1 MKKES
6 ITKKK
11 IKKQALELFN
21 ENDTFSIS
29 TNHIAIAAKI
39 SSGNLYYHYKNKE
52 EIIIDIYQDMI
63 EKFEELNSF
72 EKIINSKT
80 PLEELSNLYDLYLD
94 IFWEYRFI
102 MRDSSVLICTLPK
115 LKEIFIQRQNL
126 RISQIKGLIEYFISK
141 DIFRQMDEDEILLCA
156 KLNWF
161 ISTYWQNYISI
172 NEEITKESFKEAKDV
187 IFKININP
195 FLKYNDLNRKNK

>member
-21 ENDTFSIS
+21 ENDTISIT
-29 TNHIAIAAKI
+29 TNHIAKFAKI

-72 EKIINSKT
+72 EKILNSKE
-80 PLEELSNLYDLYLD
+80 PLKELSSLYDLYLD

-102 MRDSSVLICTLPK
+102 MRDSSVLISTLPK
-115 LKEIFIQRQNL
+115 LKEIFIQRQNI
-126 RISQIKGLIEYFISK
+126 RIFQIKGLIEYFISK
-141 DIFRQMDEDEILLCA
+141 EIFRQMTEDEILLCA

-161 ISTYWQNYISI
+161 ISTYWQSYISI
-172 NEEITKESFKEAKDV
+172 NEEVTKESFKEAKDV

-195 FLKYNDLNRKNK
+195 FLKNRV

>member
-21 ENDTFSIS
+21 NNDTFSIS
-29 TNHIAIAAKI
+29 TNHIATAAKI
-39 SSGNLYYHYKNKE
+39 SSGNFYYHYKNKE
-52 EIIIDIYQDMI
+52 DIILDIYQDMI

-72 EKIINSKT
+72 EKILNSKT

-102 MRDSSVLICTLPK
+102 MRDSSVLISTLPK
-115 LKEIFIQRQNL
+115 LKEIFIQRQNI
-126 RISQIKGLIEYFISK
+126 RIAQIKGLIEYFISK
-141 DIFRQMDEDEILLCA
+141 DIFRQMDENEILLCA

-195 FLKYNDLNRKNK
+195 FLKKNNL

>member
-11 IKKQALELFN
+11 IKKQALILFN
-21 ENDTFSIS
+21 ENDAFSIT

-52 EIIIDIYQDMI
+52 DIILDIYQDMI

-72 EKIINSKT
+72 EKILNSKT

-115 LKEIFIQRQNL
+115 LKEIFIQRQNI

-187 IFKININP
+187 IFKINITP
-195 FLKYNDLNRKNK
+195 FLKNNNL

>member
-102 MRDSSVLICTLPK
+102 MRDSSVLISTLPK

-141 DIFRQMDEDEILLCA
+141 DIFRQMDDDEILLCA

-161 ISTYWQNYISI
+161 ISTYWQSYISI
-172 NEEITKESFKEAKDV
+172 NEEITKESFKEAKDI

-195 FLKYNDLNRKNK
+195 FLKNNNL

>member
-11 IKKQALELFN
+11 IKKQALLLFN
-21 ENDTFSIS
+21 ENDAFSIT

-52 EIIIDIYQDMI
+52 DIILDIYQDMI

-72 EKIINSKT
+72 EKILNSKT

-115 LKEIFIQRQNL
+115 LKEIFIQRQNI
-126 RISQIKGLIEYFISK
+126 RIAQIKGLIEYFISK

-187 IFKININP
+187 IFKINITP
-195 FLKYNDLNRKNK
+195 FLKNNNL

>member
-21 ENDTFSIS
+21 ENDTISIT
-29 TNHIAIAAKI
+29 TNHIAKFAKI

-72 EKIINSKT
+72 EKILNSKE
-80 PLEELSNLYDLYLD
+80 PLKELSSLYDLYLD

-102 MRDSSVLICTLPK
+102 MRDSSVLISTLPK
-115 LKEIFIQRQNL
+115 LKEIFIQRQNI
-126 RISQIKGLIEYFISK
+126 RILQIKELIEYFISK
-141 DIFRQMDEDEILLCA
+141 EIFRPMTEDEILLCA

-172 NEEITKESFKEAKDV
+172 NEEVTKESFKEAKDV

-195 FLKYNDLNRKNK
+195 FLKNNNL

>member
-11 IKKQALELFN
+11 IKKQALALFN
-21 ENDTFSIS
+21 ENDTFSIT
-29 TNHIAIAAKI
+29 TNHIATATKI

-72 EKIINSKT
+72 EKILNSKT

-102 MRDSSVLICTLPK
+102 MRDSSVLISTLPK
-115 LKEIFIQRQNL
+115 LKEIFIQRQNI
-126 RISQIKGLIEYFISK
+126 RIAQIKGLIEYFISK

-195 FLKYNDLNRKNK
+195 FLKNNNLIKEN

>member
-11 IKKQALELFN
+11 IKKQALILFN
-21 ENDTFSIS
+21 ENDAFSIS

-39 SSGNLYYHYKNKE
+39 SSGNFYYHYKNKE
-52 EIIIDIYQDMI
+52 DIILDIYQDMI

-72 EKIINSKT
+72 EKILNSKT

-102 MRDSSVLICTLPK
+102 MRDSSVLISTLPK
-115 LKEIFIQRQNL
+115 IKEIFIQRQNI
-126 RISQIKGLIEYFISK
+126 RIAQIKGLIEYFISK

-187 IFKININP
+187 IFKINITP
-195 FLKYNDLNRKNK
+195 FLKNNNL

>member
-11 IKKQALELFN
+11 IEKQALELFN
-21 ENDTFSIS
+21 ENDTISIT
-29 TNHIAIAAKI
+29 TNHIAKFAKI

-72 EKIINSKT
+72 EKILNSKE
-80 PLEELSNLYDLYLD
+80 PLKELSSLYDLYLD

-102 MRDSSVLICTLPK
+102 MRDSSVLISTLPK
-115 LKEIFIQRQNL
+115 LKEIFIQRQNI
-126 RISQIKGLIEYFISK
+126 RIFQIKGLIEYFISK
-141 DIFRQMDEDEILLCA
+141 EIFRQMTEDEILLCA

-161 ISTYWQNYISI
+161 ISTYWQSYISI
-172 NEEITKESFKEAKDV
+172 NEEVTKESFKEAKDV

-195 FLKYNDLNRKNK
+195 FLKNRV

>member
-1 MKKES
+1 MRKES

-11 IKKQALELFN
+11 IKKQALILFN
-21 ENDTFSIS
+21 ENDAFSIT

-52 EIIIDIYQDMI
+52 NIILDIYQDMI

-72 EKIINSKT
+72 EKILNSKT

-102 MRDSSVLICTLPK
+102 MRDSSVLISTLPK
-115 LKEIFIQRQNL
+115 LKEIFIQRQNI
-126 RISQIKGLIEYFISK
+126 RIAQIKGLIEYFISK

-195 FLKYNDLNRKNK
+195 FLKNNNL

>member
-21 ENDTFSIS
+21 NNDTFSIS

-63 EKFEELNSF
+63 EKFEDLNSF
-72 EKIINSKT
+72 EKILNSKT

-115 LKEIFIQRQNL
+115 LKEIFIQRQNI
-126 RISQIKGLIEYFISK
+126 RIAQIKGLIEYFISK

-172 NEEITKESFKEAKDV
+172 NEEITKESFKEAKDI

-195 FLKYNDLNRKNK
+195 FLKNNNL

>member
-63 EKFEELNSF
+63 EKFEDLNSF
-72 EKIINSKT
+72 EKILNSKT

-102 MRDSSVLICTLPK
+102 MRDSSVLISTLPK

-141 DIFRQMDEDEILLCA
+141 DIFRQMDDDEIFLCA

-161 ISTYWQNYISI
+161 ISTYWQSYISI
-172 NEEITKESFKEAKDV
+172 NEEITKESFKEAKDI

-195 FLKYNDLNRKNK
+195 FLKNNNL

>member
-21 ENDTFSIS
+21 ENDTISIT
-29 TNHIAIAAKI
+29 TNHIAKFAKI

-72 EKIINSKT
+72 EKILNSKE
-80 PLEELSNLYDLYLD
+80 PLKELSSLYDLYLD

-102 MRDSSVLICTLPK
+102 MRDSSVLISTLPK
-115 LKEIFIQRQNL
+115 LKEIFIQRQNI
-126 RISQIKGLIEYFISK
+126 RILQIKELIEYFISK
-141 DIFRQMDEDEILLCA
+141 EIFRQMTEDEILLCA

-161 ISTYWQNYISI
+161 ISTYWQSYISI

-195 FLKYNDLNRKNK
+195 FLKNNNL

>member
-141 DIFRQMDEDEILLCA
+141 DIFRQMDNDEILLCA

-195 FLKYNDLNRKNK
+195 FLKYNDLNRKNR

>member
-29 TNHIAIAAKI
+29 TNHIAKALKI

-52 EIIIDIYQDMI
+52 DIILDIYQDMI

-72 EKIINSKT
+72 EKILNSEN
-80 PLEELSNLYDLYLD
+80 PLEELSYLYDLYLD

-102 MRDSSVLICTLPK
+102 MRDSSVLISTLPK
-115 LKEIFIQRQNL
+115 LKEIFIQRQNI
-126 RISQIKGLIEYFISK
+126 RIAQIKGLIEYFISK
-141 DIFRQMDEDEILLCA
+141 EIFRQMSEDEILLCA

-161 ISTYWQNYISI
+161 ISAYWQNYISI

-195 FLKYNDLNRKNK
+195 FLKNNNL

>member
-11 IKKQALELFN
+11 IKKQALILFN
-21 ENDTFSIS
+21 ENDTFSIT
-29 TNHIAIAAKI
+29 TNHIATATKI
-39 SSGNLYYHYKNKE
+39 SSGKLYYHYKNKE

-72 EKIINSKT
+72 EKILNSKT

-102 MRDSSVLICTLPK
+102 MRDSSVLISTLPK
-115 LKEIFIQRQNL
+115 LKEIFIQRQNI
-126 RISQIKGLIEYFISK
+126 RIAQIKGLIEYFISK

-187 IFKININP
+187 IFKINITP
-195 FLKYNDLNRKNK
+195 FLKNNNL

>member
-21 ENDTFSIS
+21 KNDAFSIS

-52 EIIIDIYQDMI
+52 DIILDIYQDMI

-72 EKIINSKT
+72 EKILNSKT

-115 LKEIFIQRQNL
+115 LKEIFIQRQNI
-126 RISQIKGLIEYFISK
+126 RIAQIKGLIEYFISK

-187 IFKININP
+187 IFKINITP
-195 FLKYNDLNRKNK
+195 FLKNNNL

>member
-102 MRDSSVLICTLPK
+102 MRDSSVLISTLPK
-115 LKEIFIQRQNL
+115 LKEIFIQRQNI
-126 RISQIKGLIEYFISK
+126 RIFQIKGLIEYFISK
-141 DIFRQMDEDEILLCA
+141 EIFRQMTEDEILLCA

-195 FLKYNDLNRKNK
+195 FLKYNDLNRKNR